1 MNVLRRIFDTKAK
14 PLYNTQ
20 KFFLLF
26 FAINLITLI
35 ISLLIDLGIQ
45 KESLAIRFGLVNFI
59 LMPIILL
66 DALDAITSYCFKD
79 KPLLNTGFDTLV
91 LLAANIG
98 VIIIGQDNYRI
109 KENIV
114 LALLTLNI
122 LGIIIIIK
130 RHNSRKKQ
138 GTTF

>member
-1 MNVLRRIFDTKAK
+1 MCRVT
-14 PLYNTQ
+14 
-20 KFFLLF
+20 
-26 FAINLITLI
+26 
-35 ISLLIDLGIQ
+35 
-45 KESLAIRFGLVNFI
+45 
-59 LMPIILL
+59 
-66 DALDAITSYCFKD
+66 AITSYCFKD

-114 LALLTLNI
+114 LALLILNI